1 VAAAEVDY
9 SGSSLVRNEH
19 HAAVRGVPAGADGAN
34 SGDRP
39 VHLARLARTV
49 GTCLAKLGVQPHIAE
64 RVLSHAQP
72 DVVGVYDRDQ
82 YLIEKREG
90 LERWAEHV
98 EGLKPKRT

>member
-1 VAAAEVDY
+1 MAKVTGAAAELVH
-9 SGSSLVRNEH
+9 SGSSLVRSEH
-19 HAAVRGVPAGADGAN
+19 HAAVRDVPADADGAK

-49 GTCLAKLGVQPHIAE
+49 GNCLTKLRVQPHI
-64 RVLSHAQP
+64 
-72 DVVGVYDRDQ
+72 
-82 YLIEKREG
+82 YLKEKREG